1 MPLLIHSLCLEE
13 TLMNRSKFA
22 VVALILFSVSPAFAV
37 PGLSITPGPLESGNM
52 VWEVGVSPDLIL
64 AAGSTPLAVE
74 LGFRLTGAP
83 LLSATNI
90 NPLEWDTPNP
100 GLVIFGWEMTEDI
113 DPGPGVNM
121 KPVGLQENLATDEIF
136 VAYGS
141 TNFTTPGNKPFLKIV
156 TQGPANGG
164 SPMSTIEW
172 LGAYIFDNGRIS
184 QATGP
189 LTSANFDIYSG
200 TATQVIPEPATLVIV
215 MPLVALWAL
224 LFVRRRR

>member
-1 MPLLIHSLCLEE
+1 MASRLLIVL
-13 TLMNRSKFA
+13 
-22 VVALILFSVSPAFAV
+22 ALLVGLTSPALAV
-37 PGLSITPGPLESGNM
+37 PGLSITPGPVESGNM
-52 VWEVGVSPDLIL
+52 VWEVGISPDLIL

-90 NPLEWDTPNP
+90 NPSEWDTPNP
-100 GLVIFGWEMTEDI
+100 GLVIFGWEMQEDV
-113 DPGPGVNM
+113 DPGPAVNM
-121 KPVGLQENLATDEIF
+121 KPVGLQVNTGTDEIF

-141 TNFTTPGNKPFLKIV
+141 TDFATPGNKPFLKIV

-164 SPMSTIEW
+164 APSSTIEW

-184 QATGP
+184 QLVGG

-200 TATQVIPEPATLVIV
+200 RATQFIPEPSSA
-215 MPLVALWAL
+215 ALAVFGGLAML
-224 LFVRRRR
+224 LRVRRR